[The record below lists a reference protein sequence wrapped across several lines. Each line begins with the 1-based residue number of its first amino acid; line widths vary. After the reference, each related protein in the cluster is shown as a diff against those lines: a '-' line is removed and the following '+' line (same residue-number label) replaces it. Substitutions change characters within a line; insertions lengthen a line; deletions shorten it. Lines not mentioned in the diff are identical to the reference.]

1 MAVRKASYA
10 GIDGNIA
17 ANLRIYREQ
26 SNLSQEDVAEAMTDS
41 GFAFSQT
48 TVWKIESG
56 QRPVKAIEL
65 VALADCLQIASPMSL
80 TYEPA
85 VSRHL
90 AQMRQA
96 NQKAFDAYAALKEA
110 AADYLHAQM
119 DLLVVAYE
127 AREDGMALADWDTA
141 WLDTLAEQAVIE
153 ARVELD
159 RADGESM
166 AITDAVGQVVAAL
179 RTGGFDPALRLEDVH
194 PIGEGTSPRLDP
206 GQPEGS

>member
-1 MAVRKASYA
+1 MTVRKRSYA
-10 GIDGNIA
+10 GIDQNIA
-17 ANLRIYREQ
+17 ANLRIYREK
-26 SNLSQEDVAEAMTDS
+26 SNLSQEDVAAAMSDR

-65 VALADCLQIASPMSL
+65 VALADCLQLASPMSL

-90 AQMRQA
+90 AQMKQA
-96 NQKAFDAYAALKEA
+96 NQNAYDAYAMLKEA
-110 AADYLHAQM
+110 AVDYLHAQM
-119 DLLVVAYE
+119 DLLIVAYE
-127 AREDGMALADWDTA
+127 AREDGMALAEWDTA
-141 WLDTLAEQAVIE
+141 WLGTLAEQAVVE

-159 RADGESM
+159 RADGESI

-179 RTGGFDPALRLEDVH
+179 RTGGFDPALRLEDVQAV
-194 PIGEGTSPRLDP
+194 GEETGDGPATSA
-206 GQPEGS
+206 S